1 MKELVFIS
9 SVQKELVAERK
20 AIRDFICSNRLLSKH
35 FEVFLFEDLPAK
47 DQRPDSLYLD
57 KVSKCSVFLVMLGKE
72 YGWED
77 PKDGVSPTEREF
89 DLASQTGKHR
99 LVFLKNLGNQ
109 KQHPKMAA
117 LTEKAKKQLVYRRF
131 GNTSDLV
138 SLVYD
143 SLIEY
148 LEQRGVIQ
156 HKPFDAAVC
165 PNATLADIS
174 ADKIKWFLN
183 TARRERN
190 LSLPAS
196 ASAKE
201 TLTHLKL
208 LDGERLSN
216 AAALLFA
223 NDPQRF
229 TMSAVVK
236 CARFHGV
243 EVAKPIP
250 SHQVFEGT
258 LYDQVDAAV
267 DFVMSKLDR
276 AVGTRA
282 VSASA
287 PVKYEIPKDAI
298 AEIIVNA
305 VAHRDYTSNAAVQ
318 VFVFA
323 DRVEVWN
330 PGHLPKG
337 LTPGQLGMPHSSEPP
352 NPFIARPLYLAHYI
366 ESLGTGTLDVIR
378 LCRESN
384 LPVPDFEQRGS
395 QFVVTLWRDWLTTEV
410 LAALDLND
418 RQREALVHIKTS
430 NRIANTEYQEVT
442 GATRPTAKRD
452 LEDLVHKGVLVPM
465 GAGRGAYY
473 ELSRKRLMNGSI
485 GSADGQRGNGSEMA
499 QMAHSQT
506 GPSVKPGRE
515 NRRIRNAPQTRRSV
529 GHSSANKGGRKPRLI
544 KRHMNGTKTHPALSR
559 SKKRG
564 KKK

>member
-35 FEVFLFEDLPAK
+35 FDVFLFEDLPAK

-99 LVFLKNLGNQ
+99 LVFLKNLDNQ

-337 LTPGQLGMPHSSEPP
+337 LTPSQLGMPHSSEPP

-378 LCRESN
+378 LCHESD
-384 LPVPDFEQRGS
+384 LPLPDFEQRGS
-395 QFVVTLWRDWLTTEV
+395 QFVVTLWRDWLTADV
-410 LAALDLND
+410 MAGLNLNN
-418 RQREALVHIKTS
+418 RQQQAMVKIKTQ
-430 NRIANTEYQEVT
+430 RRMTTMEYQKVT
-442 GATRPTAKRD
+442 GCPNRTALRD
-452 LEDLVHKGVLVPM
+452 LDELLGKGLLRRQ
-465 GAGRGAYY
+465 GAGRNAHDILAGKRATTAPIAPPD
-473 ELSRKRLMNGSI
+473 EVESQALSSSIIAPQSRQSRHLLSRAR
-485 GSADGQRGNGSEMA
+485 
-499 QMAHSQT
+499 T
-506 GPSVKPGRE
+506 GASPE
-515 NRRIRNAPQTRRSV
+515 
-529 GHSSANKGGRKPRLI
+529 ANKNS
-544 KRHMNGTKTHPALSR
+544 MVQAR